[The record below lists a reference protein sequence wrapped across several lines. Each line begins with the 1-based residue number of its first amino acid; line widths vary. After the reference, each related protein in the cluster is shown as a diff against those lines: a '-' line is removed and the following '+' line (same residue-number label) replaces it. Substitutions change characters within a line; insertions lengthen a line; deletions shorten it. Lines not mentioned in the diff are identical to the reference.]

1 MTRNTKL
8 MIAVVAVLTLLVPV
22 AAAMAQATKVTEEA
36 TLEVIKVIGKQ
47 AGSPGHTV
55 IIQNLNTKE
64 FHKYS
69 AIPDNVV
76 LMVNGKPAKISDLK
90 KGMKFQALR
99 MENVQETKITQAEVE
114 ALPASDPAPAP
125 APAPEPAAAPTPA
138 AALAPAPAPAAAP
151 ATLPHTASN
160 LPLVGLGGLAFLLAG
175 AVVAGLRR
183 RTN

>member
-1 MTRNTKL
+1 MTRHTKL
-8 MIAVVAVLTLLVPV
+8 MIAAVAVLMLLAPI
-22 AAAMAQATKVTEEA
+22 ATAMAQTTKVTEEA

-69 AIPDNVV
+69 AVPDNVV

-99 MENVQETKITQAEVE
+99 MENVQEATITQAEVD
-114 ALPASDPAPAP
+114 ALPASEPEPAPAPAAAPAAAP
-125 APAPEPAAAPTPA
+125 APAPEPAAV
-138 AALAPAPAPAAAP
+138 PAAAP
-151 ATLPHTASN
+151 AALPHTASN

-183 RTN
+183 RLN